1 MSSSINAPISA
12 KKAWLLSLALLGFQL
27 SWMNHLISCLSRDGS
42 AAPSP
47 LAVSSDIRSALHK
60 MTKTPGPVRFTETLQ
75 KCMHLDPFLCHQ
87 LLQLFHLNLVPPP
100 LKKIIVSSIT
110 SNFKPGSFHGSV
122 YTVSLFKA
130 WAAVAQKMNE
140 HLFSHDRVVG
150 SG

>member
-1 MSSSINAPISA
+1 
-12 KKAWLLSLALLGFQL
+12 
-27 SWMNHLISCLSRDGS
+27 MNHLISCLSRDGS

-60 MTKTPGPVRFTETLQ
+60 VTKTPGPVRFTETLQ
-75 KCMHLDPFLCHQ
+75 KCTHLDPFLSDQ
-87 LLQLFHLNLVPPP
+87 LTFTIVSPEPGTPTPQ
-100 LKKIIVSSIT
+100 KIIVNSIT

-130 WAAVAQKMNE
+130 WAAVAQKINE

-150 SG
+150 LG